1 MPSFSTHSPV
11 YVFREP
17 RFAPAGDTVVCAAPL
32 DLVVSVYG
40 GGGLK
45 GEGGLSAAFGGTI
58 FFQAEKTGAPY
69 LGVWGAR
76 NASRFRSALRRRS
89 VLDIIRDRP
98 PARLTSFQTTGVRP
112 LKTR

>member
-45 GEGGLSAAFGGTI
+45 GEGGLSAAFGGAISSTM
-58 FFQAEKTGAPY
+58 
-69 LGVWGAR
+69 
-76 NASRFRSALRRRS
+76 RRRALPIS
-89 VLDIIRDRP
+89 ESGAHETPRASAALCAVEQP
-98 PARLTSFQTTGVRP
+98 
-112 LKTR
+112 